1 MTRSDGNTLESSTLT
16 AGLLV
21 VVGITVI
28 VILGFVALRPGT
40 TEIHAFPE
48 VSLGDPGDLQ
58 PSGAPIAVVTGKKQS
73 EGTSIL
79 GMKFG
84 RETYRV
90 SVHFYASPGCLP
102 LIDFGDSW
110 PAPFVECEGDLTIEG
125 EVSGLGNAPSGETM
139 VLVDVDV
146 ASDCFDAVS
155 RGSFWPADVHECI
168 EDG

>member
-1 MTRSDGNTLESSTLT
+1 MTRSDGNTLDGSRST
-16 AGLLV
+16 AGLI
-21 VVGITVI
+21 VVGIALVVI
-28 VILGFVALRPGT
+28 FGFVALRPGA
-40 TEIHAFPE
+40 TEIQVFPE
-48 VSLGDPGDLQ
+48 VPLGDPGDLQ

-84 RETYRV
+84 RETYLV
-90 SVHFYASPGCLP
+90 SVHFYTSRGCLP

-110 PAPFVECEGDLTIEG
+110 PAPFVECKADLIIEG

-139 VLVDVDV
+139 VVVDVDV
-146 ASDCFDAVS
+146 GRDCFDAVS
-155 RGSFWPADVHECI
+155 RGSFWPPDVPACI